1 MWSCLR
7 GSDLSRKAL
16 EGEHP
21 LGATRTD
28 KGPRGPPV
36 TPRPPHPA
44 RPSRIA
50 AAFTPVTARRYSTVP
65 RPHTHSFRSP
75 RLSPPSHTDEVTYH
89 RERGK
94 SAPSRGLLPRLDH
107 RAPPC
112 GAAERG
118 SSRHNGQRAPPSR
131 GGCGSGEAER
141 ACLCS
146 AAALRCALRRFLSWS
161 HRDSQRYVRNRPLAL
176 QLS

>member
-65 RPHTHSFRSP
+65 CPHTHTASGRHGCRRRRTLMRSRSTESAARAP
-75 RLSPPSHTDEVTYH
+75 HPAAFFHASTIERRRVVPLSAAPRAITVSARLPHGAAVGAERLSARVCAQP
-89 RERGK
+89 
-94 SAPSRGLLPRLDH
+94 
-107 RAPPC
+107 
-112 GAAERG
+112 
-118 SSRHNGQRAPPSR
+118 
-131 GGCGSGEAER
+131 
-141 ACLCS
+141 
-146 AAALRCALRRFLSWS
+146 LRCAVRFAGSS
-161 HRDSQRYVRNRPLAL
+161 AGHTETANVT
-176 QLS
+176 